1 MNDLS
6 VETMTDSV
14 VLDSLLGNRHS
25 CRRFEDREVPRPILE
40 RILELAQKTPS
51 WCNVQ
56 PWQVSL
62 VSGQS
67 RSQLANSLIDAAN
80 DGDKHPDFAPPSEYH
95 GVYRDRR
102 RESGFALYASL
113 GIERGDLGRRREQ
126 SLENFRFFGAPH
138 VAVITTDERLG
149 TYGAIDCGGY
159 VTALLLAAESLGIA
173 AVPQAAI
180 AMYPDIIRR
189 ELDLEASQRVVC
201 GVAFGYEAAEDP
213 VNSFRT
219 GRAAVADAVDWL
231 Y

>member
-1 MNDLS
+1 MNESS
-6 VETMTDSV
+6 VDRMADSA
-14 VLDSLLGNRHS
+14 VLDLLLGNRHS
-25 CRRFEDREVPRPILE
+25 CRRFEDREVPRPVLE
-40 RILELAQKTPS
+40 RILELAQRTPS

-56 PWQVSL
+56 PWRVTL

-67 RSQLANSLIDAAN
+67 RNRLSDALVDAAT
-80 DGDKHPDFAPPSEYH
+80 DGDKHPDFDPPSEYH
-95 GVYRDRR
+95 GAYRDRR

-113 GIERGDLGRRREQ
+113 GIERGDFGRRRDQ

-138 VAVITTDERLG
+138 AAVITTDERLG

-180 AMYPDIIRR
+180 AMYPDVIRR
-189 ELDLEASQRVVC
+189 ELALEASKRVVC
-201 GVAFGYEAAEDP
+201 GVAFGYEDTEDP

-219 GRAAVADAVDWL
+219 SRVDVTDVVDWVN
-231 Y
+231 

>member
-67 RSQLANSLIDAAN
+67 RSQLANSLIEAAN